1 MPKINHNKPTK
12 SIVLNIPNELYYKI
26 KDENDKENRKGVEKK
41 ILLSEKLINLIRK
54 CYERNTE
61 QTS

>member
-41 ILLSEKLINLIRK
+41 NPLI
-54 CYERNTE
+54 
-61 QTS
+61 